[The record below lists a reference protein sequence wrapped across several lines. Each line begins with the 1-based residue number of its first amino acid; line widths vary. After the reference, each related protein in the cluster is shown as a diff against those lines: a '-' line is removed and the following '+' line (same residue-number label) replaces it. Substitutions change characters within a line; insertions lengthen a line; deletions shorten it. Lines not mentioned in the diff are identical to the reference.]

1 MSLDTKE
8 RVKYFGQRS
17 DRACGYCRLRN
28 GRSAMRGSK
37 RQDPDIMKLMFR
49 WATVQ
54 ANTRTTISQRSRARS
69 TLLRHGWNYKRKCR
83 LLQFARTCLVNVTQF
98 PELPYGALCHFER
111 MHTFFIAYC
120 DYLVDLVVSL
130 VRPEM
135 KSKVKRVFKPV
146 FVFSNLCLCFAT
158 CVCASIEIMQNRC
171 LCFETQIWLLKSSF
185 CVLQGS

>member
-17 DRACGYCRLRN
+17 DRSCGYCRLRN
-28 GRSAMRGSK
+28 GRSTMRGSK
-37 RQDPDIMKLMFR
+37 RQDPDIMNLLFR
-49 WATVQ
+49 WATMQ
-54 ANTRTTISQRSRARS
+54 ANNRTTISQRARARS

-83 LLQFARTCLVNVTQF
+83 LLQFARTCLVNVSQF
-98 PELPYGALCHFER
+98 TELPYGALCHFER

-135 KSKVKRVFKPV
+135 KSKVKRVVFQICICVFQTV
-146 FVFSNLCLCFAT
+146 FVFSKLCVYFT
-158 CVCASIEIMQNRC
+158 
-171 LCFETQIWLLKSSF
+171 
-185 CVLQGS
+185 